1 MAGHEYYKTTSYYLN
16 GTKSNLFDPS
26 NDELNGAII
35 NQSSGSYTTEYN
47 NEGWIFRGM
56 YDYDGKYFG
65 QASFRHDASSRFHPD
80 HRWGNFW
87 SIGGAWILTK
97 EAFMEDLTWIDFLK
111 VKVAYG
117 DQGNDN
123 IGSYRY
129 TNTYVIENAG
139 GHPGVVG
146 DTMGN
151 PDISWEKNGNFN
163 AGVEYSMFN
172 GRFSG
177 NIEAFYR
184 KTSDMLMFF
193 PLPPSFG
200 YNGYYDNI
208 GNMSN
213 VGLEIELNGTPV
225 RTRDFTWNVN
235 FNLTWY
241 KNRISYLPEQRKG
254 MTVYKSTENASAILT
269 RVIQARTISMAKV
282 FPCTPSSQRNM
293 QALIPRQESHCI
305 IKACLT
311 KG

>member
-1 MAGHEYYKTTSYYLN
+1 M
-16 GTKSNLFDPS
+16 
-26 NDELNGAII
+26 
-35 NQSSGSYTTEYN
+35 
-47 NEGWIFRGM
+47 
-56 YDYDGKYFG
+56 
-65 QASFRHDASSRFHPD
+65 
-80 HRWGNFW
+80 
-87 SIGGAWILTK
+87 
-97 EAFMEDLTWIDFLK
+97 LK
-111 VKVAYG
+111 VKASYG
-117 DQGNDN
+117 EQGNDN
-123 IGSYRY
+123 IGNYLY
-129 TNTYVIENAG
+129 TNTYTIKNSNGNPAAVPAS
-139 GHPGVVG
+139 
-146 DTMGN
+146 MGN
-151 PDISWEKNGNFN
+151 EYISWEKNGNFN

-254 MTVYKSTENASAILT
+254 MTVYKSTENGLGDSYQGYSSSNYFYGEGLPMYTFFTKKYAGVDPETGKSLYYQSVLDEKGNETGEIQTTTDYANASYYIAG
-269 RVIQARTISMAKV
+269 S
-282 FPCTPSSQRNM
+282 
-293 QALIPRQESHCI
+293 ALAPVYGGFSTQFQYRDFDLSV
-305 IKACLT
+305 AFN
-311 KG
+311 